1 MATKKPTEGPK
12 AKLMKLSVVTLR
24 KKAKALNISDISGR
38 TKENL
43 VQSIMIS
50 EARKKGAAKRKTATK
65 QGSLFRA
72 TRVSRSGEQSGRSD
86 IVRDGM
92 RRAMRPGKRLSR
104 TGKVYYER
112 RANRSD
118 MNPNV
123 KPMLGGAKSTGGY
136 VDELVSILWMDYFQ
150 YDPETEFNDAFHEVI
165 DSMVIYYSDS
175 IKIIND
181 LQYFDWRDNDLGI
194 EATNVSQ
201 VAYLALN
208 ELYGQVYDGVEAKI
222 KRSR

>member
-24 KKAKALNISDISGR
+24 KKAKALNISNISGR

-50 EARKKGAAKRKTATK
+50 ESRKKGAAKRKTATK

-86 IVRDGM
+86 VVRDGM
-92 RRAMRPGKRLSR
+92 RRAMLPGKRLSR

-112 RANRSD
+112 RKNRSD

-123 KPMLGGAKSTGGY
+123 KPMLGEQTYNGWTNYWTWRWAL
-136 VDELVSILWMDYFQ
+136 EMI
-150 YDPETEFNDAFHEVI
+150 DPYQI
-165 DSMVIYYSDS
+165 WDS
-175 IKIIND
+175 ID
-181 LQYFDWRDNDLGI
+181 PD
-194 EATNVSQ
+194 TNL
-201 VAYLALN
+201 YDLALYLKD
-208 ELYGQVYDGVEAKI
+208 EAEMLVEESSEGWAQSWLLGLLGDINWREIAESVMSDKE
-222 KRSR
+222 

>member
-1 MATKKPTEGPK
+1 MATKKTTEGPK

-72 TRVSRSGEQSGRSD
+72 TRVSRSGEQTGRSD
-86 IVRDGM
+86 AARDLS
-92 RRAMRPGKRLSR
+92 RRALAPGKRLSR

-112 RANRSD
+112 RRNRSD
-118 MNPNV
+118 VPPTMMGEQKYNGWTNYWTWRWALE
-123 KPMLGGAKSTGGY
+123 M
-136 VDELVSILWMDYFQ
+136 I
-150 YDPETEFNDAFHEVI
+150 DPYQI
-165 DSMVIYYSDS
+165 WDS
-175 IKIIND
+175 ID
-181 LQYFDWRDNDLGI
+181 PD
-194 EATNVSQ
+194 TNV
-201 VAYLALN
+201 YDLALYLKD
-208 ELYGQVYDGVEAKI
+208 EAEMLVEESSEGWAQSWLIGLLGDINWREIAESVIQDKE
-222 KRSR
+222 